1 MLNSDS
7 SILIIGGAGLTGSRT
22 ARLLRQRHPELPLTI
37 GGRDRA
43 KAAALARE
51 LGYAN
56 ATVIDLARPNL
67 GLDAGQRFSA
77 VMPFVKDETLESLR
91 YAQSIQAGYLSI
103 SSGVFEMAPEVAQY
117 AHEPTRSAIVLGSHW
132 FAGAATFAVL
142 HLAREFARLDAIAIG
157 AVLDDRDIGG
167 PAAVADYE
175 RLTTMSTSAL
185 LREDGRWRWVRGADA
200 ERVFSDSSGTE
211 RRAQTYTPYDVVGL
225 AAATQARSVRFDIFV
240 GETPSRRRGESP
252 STEMILEL
260 QGETRSGGARRVRH
274 ELVHAEGQVALTALS
289 VVLVLERLAGVG
301 GAPPVPP
308 GLYFPERV
316 VEPSAAFEQMLRHGL
331 EHRRV
336 GG

>member
-225 AAATQARSVRFDIFV
+225 AAATQAPSVRFDIFV
-240 GETPSRRRGESP
+240 GE
-252 STEMILEL
+252 LEL